1 MESARRWSG
10 FVCPD
15 CRFVFRVPRDHDG
28 QGVVCPS
35 CRRLLKI
42 PQPGD
47 RPPPLV
53 VPLRTSV
60 VEQEQQPTEEVR
72 TGTSGNRRRKKRSRK
87 TDDQSWDSSA
97 VVSRRSGKGEKRQ
110 MFWMLVG
117 GGAFFA
123 LILGFVL
130 LAMLGG
136 NKNDPAVVVTAA
148 PVVILPAEPEAMSD
162 VAFLT
167 AAEPLTRKFFQAKN
181 VDEMLPLVRN
191 PDTAAPRMRGFY
203 QEGKIKSVGMA
214 EFNTTS
220 FVTRMGSAL
229 CVQIRTVDFEDKFL
243 AFFETAD
250 GLRIDWESWVG
261 WSEMPW
267 EAFMAAKPTTAHV
280 FRVRLSS
287 VDYYNMAFADEGK
300 WQSFFLESPD
310 SGQALYGYA
319 EQGTALAASL
329 KPTPDVKWI
338 PLMLS
343 LRYPPNATSQKLVI
357 IEKIIAESWVEET
370 IATP

>member
-47 RPPPLV
+47 RPSPLI
-53 VPLRTSV
+53 VPLRAPV
-60 VEQEQQPTEEVR
+60 VEQEPAPAEAPR
-72 TGTSGNRRRKKRSRK
+72 TGGNRRRKKRARK

-97 VVSRRSGKGEKRQ
+97 VVSRSSGKGEKRQ
-110 MFWMLVG
+110 MFWMLAG
-117 GGAFFA
+117 GGTLFA

-130 LAMLGG
+130 VAMLGG
-136 NKNDPAVVVTAA
+136 NKIDPAAGIPAVVPPIV
-148 PVVILPAEPEAMSD
+148 LPAVPETMSD
-162 VAFLT
+162 AAFLT
-167 AAEPLTRKFFQAKN
+167 AAEPLARKFLEAKG

-203 QEGKIKSVGMA
+203 QDGKIKASGMA

-220 FVTRMGSAL
+220 FVTRMDSAM
-229 CVQIRTVDFEDKFL
+229 CVQIRTPDFEDKFL

-250 GLRIDWESWVG
+250 GLRIDWESWAG
-261 WSEMPW
+261 WSEMSW
-267 EAFMAAKPTTAHV
+267 EAFMAAKPATAHV
-280 FRVRLSS
+280 FRVRLSN
-287 VDYYNMAFADEGK
+287 VDYYNMAFADDAK
-300 WQSFFLESPD
+300 WQSFLLESPD
-310 SGQALYGYA
+310 GSQALYGYA
-319 EQGTALAASL
+319 ENGTSLVASL

-343 LRYPPNATSQKLVI
+343 LRYPPNATSSKQVI
-357 IEKIIAESWVEET
+357 IEKIISESWVEET